1 MEQLKNTKKIA
12 VAAMF
17 LAVSFV
23 LPFFTGQIPEIGNM
37 LCPMHIPVIL
47 CGFTAGPA
55 WGFVVGLIAPSLRSL
70 ILGMPPLFPTAFSM
84 SFELAAY
91 GFIVGILFE
100 RLPKKNIYIYLNLII
115 SMILG
120 RVIWG
125 IVTFILMGLNTEN
138 FGFSVFIASTV
149 LNAIPGII
157 LQIIIIPI
165 IVIFLNK
172 KEIIKKM
179 NT

>member
-1 MEQLKNTKKIA
+1 MIQMKNTKKIA
-12 VAAMF
+12 IASML

-47 CGFTAGPA
+47 CGFVTGPA
-55 WGFVVGLIAPSLRSL
+55 WGFVVGLISPVLRSV

-84 SFELAAY
+84 AFELSAY
-91 GFIVGILFE
+91 GFISGFLFE
-100 RLPKKNIYIYLNLII
+100 RLPRKNIYIYINLVI

-120 RVIWG
+120 RIIWG
-125 IVTFILMGLNTEN
+125 IVTFMLMGLDTET
-138 FGFSVFIASTV
+138 FGFSVFISSAV
-149 LNAIPGII
+149 INAVPGII
-157 LQIIIIPI
+157 LQLIVIPI
-165 IVIFLNK
+165 TVIFVDK
-172 KEIIKKM
+172 KGIIKKI